1 MFSFG
6 GDGSLTLDGHL
17 LSQSPYQCG
26 DNQFEIL
33 WYEVSMDRVYAAS
46 FSVDGAF
53 NEVNLNAGD
62 GTFLGQFRDENGD
75 FDGVNGLGG
84 SASSDTSSD
93 DGATV
98 GTDSGLNGDFTLSI
112 TGTVTTVTF
121 GIETAVT
128 IPTVTITNILAP
140 DANDDFEVLIEDT
153 GFDVTGA
160 VEVTVINNTTD
171 RVTFGLVFEG
181 TTDGI
186 DATFDLVYD
195 YQR

>member
-1 MFSFG
+1 MSRQGKHARRISRICRKFAIFEYG
-6 GDGSLTLDGHL
+6 FNAVLAKKDF
-17 LSQSPYQCG
+17 
-26 DNQFEIL
+26 NQRFP
-33 WYEVSMDRVYAAS
+33 
-46 FSVDGAF
+46 
-53 NEVNLNAGD
+53 
-62 GTFLGQFRDENGD
+62 
-75 FDGVNGLGG
+75 
-84 SASSDTSSD
+84 SSD